1 MDSFQQKNTI
11 QLILNRNLELEYI
24 IMFMA
29 INIIYILIFLI
40 FSFLIYLIIKSIIR
54 GVDEKKNKKDNDL

>member
-1 MDSFQQKNTI
+1 
-11 QLILNRNLELEYI
+11 
-24 IMFMA
+24 MFMA